1 MYCTILLILDN
12 SRKDSKLTI
21 KEATKIKKG
30 ALVRESFDNVG
41 YSQGIVL
48 EKRYVRRKR
57 FERMIGLEKQER
69 YLITVKWINH
79 FIELGTVQEISSWD
93 LMPISHAD

>member
-1 MYCTILLILDN
+1 VLTPDDLKEDN
-12 SRKDSKLTI
+12 RLNI

-30 ALVRESFDNVG
+30 ALVRESFDSVG

-48 EKRYVRRKR
+48 KKRHVRRKR
-57 FERMIGLEKQER
+57 FEKMIGLEKEER

-79 FIELGTVQEISSWD
+79 FIEPGTVQEISSWD
-93 LMPISHAD
+93 LMPISHAE